1 MNVVQLET
9 SIEKKLKEVSGAHF
23 LANPLG
29 RILENTLLTM
39 GSRILKNSRLS
50 SGLNT
55 RDWLYSSVTEQEGT
69 EGRCI
74 HV

>member
-9 SIEKKLKEVSGAHF
+9 SIEKKLEEVCGAHF

-29 RILENTLLTM
+29 RMLEKTLLTM
-39 GSRILKNSRLS
+39 GSRMLKNSLWS

-55 RDWLYSSVTEQEGT
+55 RDWLYSSVTVQEGT
-69 EGRCI
+69 EGRGI
-74 HV
+74 DV